1 MNKEEHIKEMLENYN
16 IKDMIYDFE
25 SGVAKDLTRIQTML
39 EELHKENEELKSM
52 IERMVIYET
61 YRKAETA
68 DFTNPD

>member
-1 MNKEEHIKEMLENYN
+1 MLENYN

>member
-1 MNKEEHIKEMLENYN
+1 MLENYD

-25 SGVAKDLTRIQTML
+25 SGVAKDLARIQTML
-39 EELHKENEELKSM
+39 EELHKENEELKAM

-68 DFTNPD
+68 NITKNNQ